1 MTPLTVLHRFAPH
14 RAVTAC
20 NLCQS
25 HEGTLVSIQDRHG
38 RPLPVTCCA
47 SCGLTYV
54 DPIPTRDEL
63 GRFYAERYRLEYKQA
78 SRPRLKHIYRAGKV
92 ALGRLRIAGLLAAP
106 PARVL
111 DCGAGGGEFSY
122 LLTSRGY
129 RLTGIEPNDG
139 YREYAR
145 TEYGVDLR
153 PGTLDDSDFGPREFD
168 LITIFHVLEHVP
180 DPRAALQRLAGWLK
194 PGGHLYIEVPNALT
208 DVSSPTNLYHR
219 AHLYYFAAAPLA
231 ALAQHAGLSTVLVDG
246 GAQNANL
253 TAIFRRS
260 ACSDAQPTGQSAP
273 RSQRESHVTHDAVV
287 AANRQRTLA
296 HYLTAGTTLA
306 NVMPRLIVRAA
317 ERRVERSGLSGRATL
332 DRLFEAE
339 APRLATAAG

>member
-1 MTPLTVLHRFAPH
+1 LTSLHRFAPH
-14 RAVTAC
+14 GALTAC

-25 HEGTLVSIQDRHG
+25 HEGTLVAVSDRHG
-38 RPLPVTCCA
+38 QPLPVTCCA
-47 SCGLTYV
+47 SCGLAYV

-63 GRFYAERYRLEYKQA
+63 ARFYAERYRLEYKQA

-122 LLTSRGY
+122 LLSSRGY

-145 TEYGVDLR
+145 AEYRVDLR
-153 PGTLDDSDFGPREFD
+153 PGTLDDNEFRPAEFD

-180 DPRAALQRLAGWLK
+180 DPRAALQRLSAWLK

-208 DVSSPTNLYHR
+208 DVSSPANLYHR

-231 ALAQHAGLSTVLVDG
+231 ALARQAGLATVLLDG

-253 TAIFRRS
+253 TAIFRKQG
-260 ACSDAQPTGQSAP
+260 DADALPQA
-273 RSQRESHVTHDAVV
+273 RSQVPSHSGRNATHDAIV

-306 NVMPRLIVRAA
+306 NVVPRLIVRAA
-317 ERRVERSGLSGRATL
+317 EHRIERSGLSGRATL
-332 DRLFEAE
+332 DRLFEEE
-339 APRLATAAG
+339 APRLAAAGA

>member
-1 MTPLTVLHRFAPH
+1 L
-14 RAVTAC
+14 TAC

-25 HEGTLVSIQDRHG
+25 HEGTLVAAKDRHG
-38 RPLPVTCCA
+38 QPLPVTCCA
-47 SCGLTYV
+47 TCGLTYV

-63 GRFYAERYRLEYKQA
+63 ARFYAERYRLEYKQA

-92 ALGRLRIAGLLAAP
+92 ALGRLRIAGLLSAP

-145 TEYGVDLR
+145 AEYGVDLR
-153 PGTLDDSDFGPREFD
+153 PGTLDDNEFSSAEFD

-180 DPRAALQRLAGWLK
+180 DPRAALRRLAAWLK

-208 DVSSPTNLYHR
+208 DVSSPSNLYHR

-231 ALAQHAGLSTVLVDG
+231 ALAQQAGLATVLIDG

-253 TAIFRRS
+253 TAIFCKRGD
-260 ACSDAQPTGQSAP
+260 ADAQSDAQSHSSLPNGQSA
-273 RSQRESHVTHDAVV
+273 THDAIVTS
-287 AANRQRTLA
+287 NRQRTLA
-296 HYLTAGTTLA
+296 RYLTSGTTLA
-306 NVMPRLIVRAA
+306 NVVPRLIVRAA
-317 ERRVERSGLSGRATL
+317 ERSVERRGLSGRATL
-332 DRLFEAE
+332 DRLFEEE
-339 APRLATAAG
+339 APRLAATGA

>member
-1 MTPLTVLHRFAPH
+1 LTSPHRFA
-14 RAVTAC
+14 
-20 NLCQS
+20 
-25 HEGTLVSIQDRHG
+25 LVAIKDRHG
-38 RPLPVTCCA
+38 RPLPVTCCV
-47 SCGLTYV
+47 SCGLTHV
-54 DPIPTRDEL
+54 DPIPTREEL
-63 GRFYAERYRLEYKQA
+63 ARFYAERYRLEYKQA
-78 SRPRLKHIYRAGKV
+78 SRPRLKHIYRAGRV

-106 PARVL
+106 TARVL

-145 TEYGVDLR
+145 AEYGVDLR
-153 PGTLDDSDFGPREFD
+153 PGTLDDNEFSPAEFD

-180 DPRAALQRLAGWLK
+180 EPRAALLRLAGWLK

-208 DVSSPTNLYHR
+208 DVSSPSNLYHR

-231 ALAQHAGLSTVLVDG
+231 ALARQAGLTTVLIDG

-253 TAIFRRS
+253 TAIFCKRGG
-260 ACSDAQPTGQSAP
+260 ADAQSVAQSHAP
-273 RSQRESHVTHDAVV
+273 QPIGKAATHDAIV

-296 HYLTAGTTLA
+296 RYLTAGTTLA
-306 NVMPRLIVRAA
+306 NVVPRLIVRAA
-317 ERRVERSGLSGRATL
+317 ERHVERSGLSGRATL

-339 APRLATAAG
+339 APRLATAEA

>member
-1 MTPLTVLHRFAPH
+1 M
-14 RAVTAC
+14 TAC

-25 HEGTLVSIQDRHG
+25 NDGTLVEIKDRHG

-54 DPIPTRDEL
+54 DPIPTREEL
-63 GRFYAERYRLEYKQA
+63 ARFYAERYRLEYKQA

-106 PARVL
+106 TARVL

-145 TEYGVDLR
+145 AEYGIDLR
-153 PGTLDDSDFGPREFD
+153 PGTLDDNEFGPAEFD
-168 LITIFHVLEHVP
+168 LVTIFHVLEHVP
-180 DPRAALQRLAGWLK
+180 DPRAALRRLAAWLK

-208 DVSSPTNLYHR
+208 DVSSPSNLYHR
-219 AHLYYFAAAPLA
+219 AHLYYFAASPLA
-231 ALAQHAGLSTVLVDG
+231 ALARQAGLATVLIDG
-246 GAQNANL
+246 GLQNANL
-253 TAIFRRS
+253 TAIFCKRGDADAQTEARSQAPLRSGRS
-260 ACSDAQPTGQSAP
+260 A
-273 RSQRESHVTHDAVV
+273 THDAVV
-287 AANRQRTLA
+287 AANRQRTLTR
-296 HYLTAGTTLA
+296 YLTAGTTLA
-306 NVMPRLIVRAA
+306 NVVPRLVVRAA
-317 ERRVERSGLSGRATL
+317 ERRVERSGLSGRAAL
-332 DRLFEAE
+332 DRLYESE
-339 APRLATAAG
+339 APQLAAAGA

>member
-1 MTPLTVLHRFAPH
+1 LTSLERFAPY
-14 RAVTAC
+14 RAQTAC
-20 NLCQS
+20 NLCQT
-25 HEGTLVSIQDRHG
+25 HEGTLVATNDRHG

-47 SCGLTYV
+47 SCGLAYV

-63 GRFYAERYRLEYKQA
+63 ARFYAERYRLEYKQA

-122 LLTSRGY
+122 LLSGCGY

-145 TEYGVDLR
+145 AEYGVDLR
-153 PGTLDDSDFGPREFD
+153 PGTLDDNEFGSAEFD

-180 DPRAALQRLAGWLK
+180 DPGAALQRLAAWLK

-208 DVSSPTNLYHR
+208 DVSSPSNLYHR

-231 ALAQHAGLSTVLVDG
+231 ALARQAGLLPVLIDG
-246 GAQNANL
+246 GAQNSNL
-253 TAIFRRS
+253 TAIF
-260 ACSDAQPTGQSAP
+260 CKQQGLNTQPDAQPHSGRSA
-273 RSQRESHVTHDAVV
+273 THDAIV
-287 AANRQRTLA
+287 AANRRRTLA
-296 HYLTAGTTLA
+296 RYLTAGTTLA
-306 NVMPRLIVRAA
+306 NVIPRLIVRGA

-339 APRLATAAG
+339 APRLATAEA

>member
-1 MTPLTVLHRFAPH
+1 M
-14 RAVTAC
+14 
-20 NLCQS
+20 
-25 HEGTLVSIQDRHG
+25 
-38 RPLPVTCCA
+38 PVTCCA

-54 DPIPTRDEL
+54 DPIPTPEEL
-63 GRFYAERYRLEYKQA
+63 ARFYAERYRLEYKQA
-78 SRPRLKHIYRAGKV
+78 SQPRLKHIYRAGKV

-106 PARVL
+106 LARVL

-122 LLTSRGY
+122 LLSSRGY

-145 TEYGVDLR
+145 AEYGVDLR
-153 PGTLDDSDFGPREFD
+153 PGTLEDNEFGPAEFD

-180 DPRAALQRLAGWLK
+180 DPRAALQRLAAWLK

-208 DVSSPTNLYHR
+208 DVSSPSNLYHR

-231 ALAQHAGLSTVLVDG
+231 ALARQAGLATVLLDG

-253 TAIFRRS
+253 TAIFCKQRG
-260 ACSDAQPTGQSAP
+260 ADAEPEARYQEAP
-273 RSQRESHVTHDAVV
+273 RTGPDATHDAIV
-287 AANRQRTLA
+287 AANQQRTLA

-306 NVMPRLIVRAA
+306 NVVPRLIVRAA
-317 ERRVERSGLSGRATL
+317 ERRVERSGLSGRAIL
-332 DRLFEAE
+332 DRLFEEE
-339 APRLATAAG
+339 APQLAPAGA